1 MDPPWSPS
9 SGKRPRKRKAR
20 SPSPEQP
27 PHSPKRASGSQLS
40 ATVLPP
46 IREMQAF
53 LPSPGP
59 PSQHPEDV
67 YPQHPQPTGFPLFSS
82 SDSRFVSQAGPST
95 PAAEYNPEIMDSEP
109 EADAEPSGRPKQ
121 KRRRQAL
128 SCTERTHVD
137 HVLGVLTIIV
147 GSPVKSF
154 SDKYVSRAEFDEV
167 KARLDKLEAIVY
179 GTPPAALPPSSSI
192 ELSSRSA
199 TIGVGMPSAASS
211 SRRYTEPHHQI
222 PPFPT
227 GPSRREDYP
236 SKHTSSEHSNPASV
250 HVTAPSQ
257 TAHPAPSQPHSQTY
271 LGQPSSQSSPTFR
284 SYESTRSPSHHFGGS
299 GVGGD
304 TGPGAV
310 SIAGPSSAVKPSP
323 FSLSAITAPY
333 NTPVAPPLPQPHPKN
348 SYAQTFTPLGERLC
362 IRVVQGPA
370 APTYPHLSH
379 IVDSLSR
386 SFTPTRA
393 PTFRPCS
400 CSHRRRCYRPRP
412 ARCQRPMITM
422 GELIVRAARGR
433 YHGGSA
439 MRAHTRS
446 HRNLMLIAA
455 KGTLQTSERRL
466 HAPGE
471 F

>member
-1 MDPPWSPS
+1 M
-9 SGKRPRKRKAR
+9 
-20 SPSPEQP
+20 
-27 PHSPKRASGSQLS
+27 
-40 ATVLPP
+40 
-46 IREMQAF
+46 
-53 LPSPGP
+53 
-59 PSQHPEDV
+59 
-67 YPQHPQPTGFPLFSS
+67 
-82 SDSRFVSQAGPST
+82 
-95 PAAEYNPEIMDSEP
+95 
-109 EADAEPSGRPKQ
+109 
-121 KRRRQAL
+121 
-128 SCTERTHVD
+128 
-137 HVLGVLTIIV
+137 
-147 GSPVKSF
+147 GSPVNYC

-199 TIGVGMPSAASS
+199 TIGVGMSSAASS
-211 SRRYTEPHHQI
+211 SRRYAEPHHQI

-236 SKHTSSEHSNPASV
+236 AKHTSSEHSNPASV

-284 SYESTRSPSHHFGGS
+284 SYETTRSPPHHYRGT

-379 IVDSLSR
+379 TVDSLSR
-386 SFTPTRA
+386 SFIPTRA

-400 CSHRRRCYRPRP
+400 CSRRRRCYRPRP

-466 HAPGE
+466 HALGE